1 MSNQFLYPWL
11 KPLLKKVSLRN
22 LLIFPFVFQIFIA
35 VGLVGWLSFQNG
47 QRAVND
53 LANQLQNEVSARIS
67 QQLDHYLALPIQVNE
82 VNLNLLKLGL
92 LNFQDLDSIRRHLWK
107 QMKVHPSLGYFNLGT
122 VDNLFLGV
130 GREDDGTLYL
140 ELMKPTDKFYYNRY
154 LLNDQGDPTTI
165 ITREKYFYKEDKWY
179 SDAVA
184 AGKPIWS
191 KIYQW
196 GDRPEVISI
205 ASSYPIYNQ
214 QNKLV
219 GVIGIDLILTQIS
232 NFLKQ
237 LKVTPSSKIFI
248 VEPNGLIVASSSE
261 EKPYLEV
268 NGESQRLSAFQS
280 RDPLIKSSSQY
291 LLNRFSDLS
300 KIQTK
305 QSINFKLDGENIF
318 VRVHPWQ
325 DQFGLNWLIVV
336 AIPESDFMKE
346 IDRNTRRTIVLCLV
360 ALAIATGM
368 GVVIAHW
375 ITEPILRL
383 NRASQKIATGDLN
396 QAVKVRQIME
406 LRELAHSFNKMADQ
420 LQDSFENLEQKVI
433 ERTAELASAH
443 AQIVVLN
450 QLLKAD
456 NYRMSSELDL
466 LKRMQQLILP
476 KTEELALIEGLE
488 IAVYMEPAYEV
499 GGDYYDVLYMNDVV
513 TIGIGDVTG
522 HGLES
527 GILMVMTQAAVRVL
541 KEIQEHDPVKFLN
554 ILNRA
559 IYRNVQRMN
568 SDKNLTLAIL
578 NYKNGHLS
586 ISGQHEEILV
596 VRHGGK
602 VERINTMDLG
612 LPIGLDEDISEF
624 IGQVMI
630 ELKVGDIIVLYT
642 DGITEARNME
652 KAQYGLER
660 LCAVVGKNWDHSAE
674 QIKQNVIYDV
684 RMFMGEQKQLDDIT
698 LLILKQR

>member
-1 MSNQFLYPWL
+1 M
-11 KPLLKKVSLRN
+11 
-22 LLIFPFVFQIFIA
+22 
-35 VGLVGWLSFQNG
+35 
-47 QRAVND
+47 
-53 LANQLQNEVSARIS
+53 
-67 QQLDHYLALPIQVNE
+67 
-82 VNLNLLKLGL
+82 
-92 LNFQDLDSIRRHLWK
+92 
-107 QMKVHPSLGYFNLGT
+107 
-122 VDNLFLGV
+122 DNLFLGV

-154 LLNDQGDPTTI
+154 LLNDQGDPTTL

-205 ASSYPIYNQ
+205 ASSYPIYDQ

-291 LLNRFSDLS
+291 LLKRFSDLS

-368 GVVIAHW
+368 GIIIAHW

-406 LRELAHSFNKMADQ
+406 T
-420 LQDSFENLEQKVI
+420 
-433 ERTAELASAH
+433 ERT
-443 AQIVVLN
+443 
-450 QLLKAD
+450 
-456 NYRMSSELDL
+456 SS
-466 LKRMQQLILP
+466 
-476 KTEELALIEGLE
+476 
-488 IAVYMEPAYEV
+488 
-499 GGDYYDVLYMNDVV
+499 
-513 TIGIGDVTG
+513 
-522 HGLES
+522 
-527 GILMVMTQAAVRVL
+527 
-541 KEIQEHDPVKFLN
+541 F
-554 ILNRA
+554 
-559 IYRNVQRMN
+559 
-568 SDKNLTLAIL
+568 
-578 NYKNGHLS
+578 
-586 ISGQHEEILV
+586 
-596 VRHGGK
+596 
-602 VERINTMDLG
+602 
-612 LPIGLDEDISEF
+612 F
-624 IGQVMI
+624 
-630 ELKVGDIIVLYT
+630 
-642 DGITEARNME
+642 
-652 KAQYGLER
+652 
-660 LCAVVGKNWDHSAE
+660 
-674 QIKQNVIYDV
+674 
-684 RMFMGEQKQLDDIT
+684 
-698 LLILKQR
+698 